1 MNLSKEN
8 SRRRWRELRDAVN
21 DWDPIGLIELGAPK
35 DEYECLVG
43 HLIRMLENE
52 NSPTEIGN
60 YLKQH
65 IPDHFGVSL
74 PEGIHGFTEGIFK
87 WFQIDLK
94 KTTE

>member
-1 MNLSKEN
+1 MKLSKEN

-43 HLIRMLENE
+43 PLMRMLENE

-74 PEGIHGFTEGIFK
+74 PEGIQGFTEEIFK
-87 WFQIDLK
+87 WFQTNWK
-94 KTTE
+94 KTTV